1 MYLETGQTR
10 LRILDNKYRDTM
22 KKKLFDLLLLAALV
36 LGLGMTA
43 TSCKDDDDDAKKEE
57 KSGDS
62 QTGMS
67 ELADDQLR
75 DLICQWCDV
84 QKDELAGTA
93 WKNQTFE
100 PTIGFVDDESTPFYR
115 SLPVGTLEEA
125 DHYAVLALGTLGI
138 DGNKPDGFS
147 FSDDKVGTVSYRH
160 SEESNIL
167 AVIDVEIRQLPRLVR
182 LYLTK
187 QAGDNAVRPPYY
199 QCGNVIKYKNRY
211 YICASD
217 HKYGEKARFITFNDQ
232 SEHTTG
238 TFGWSGVGDDVVYND
253 DMASPETILAWLDN
267 ILCLKKSNRESLRGV
282 LIDSGLTEEQINQVI
297 PFTEGQTFMLLD
309 AMTDEYHMLMNSTT
323 GGTSR
328 VISAYTWGIQKECQ
342 GDPGSLDFDETDEKN
357 IQEFIIAAPGMMLTN
372 KVRWRVNLTS
382 SWDQWQPYIFLIQDS
397 KFRTMRKA
405 LGEESCL
412 TTLSPSHF
420 VWQDVGTVYLEETLT
435 EPEGI
440 DMRPDIKA
448 ATYHVVMLAI
458 YWQHEVVNIM
468 GYPTRLLFDFTKD
481 FINSTYRNNPVFAT
495 PNYYWYRRSI
505 TSKEITFTDKGS
517 PQSKY
522 DLIK

>member
-1 MYLETGQTR
+1 
-10 LRILDNKYRDTM
+10 M

-160 SEESNIL
+160 SEEPNIL

-211 YICASD
+211 YICAS
-217 HKYGEKARFITFNDQ
+217 Q
-232 SEHTTG
+232 STPPEPL
-238 TFGWSGVGDDVVYND
+238 VGAVW
-253 DMASPETILAWLDN
+253 ET
-267 ILCLKKSNRESLRGV
+267 
-282 LIDSGLTEEQINQVI
+282 
-297 PFTEGQTFMLLD
+297 M
-309 AMTDEYHMLMNSTT
+309 
-323 GGTSR
+323 
-328 VISAYTWGIQKECQ
+328 
-342 GDPGSLDFDETDEKN
+342 
-357 IQEFIIAAPGMMLTN
+357 
-372 KVRWRVNLTS
+372 
-382 SWDQWQPYIFLIQDS
+382 
-397 KFRTMRKA
+397 
-405 LGEESCL
+405 
-412 TTLSPSHF
+412 
-420 VWQDVGTVYLEETLT
+420 
-435 EPEGI
+435 
-440 DMRPDIKA
+440 
-448 ATYHVVMLAI
+448 
-458 YWQHEVVNIM
+458 
-468 GYPTRLLFDFTKD
+468 
-481 FINSTYRNNPVFAT
+481 
-495 PNYYWYRRSI
+495 
-505 TSKEITFTDKGS
+505 
-517 PQSKY
+517 
-522 DLIK
+522 